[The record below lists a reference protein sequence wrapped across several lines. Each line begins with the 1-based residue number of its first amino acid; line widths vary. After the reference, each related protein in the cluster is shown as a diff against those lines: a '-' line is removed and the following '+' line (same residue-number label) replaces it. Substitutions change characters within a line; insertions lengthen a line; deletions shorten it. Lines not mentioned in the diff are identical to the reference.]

1 MVVVQVAKPTSE
13 SNGYM
18 PFVNH
23 CSKRK
28 VIALRFWQPWLLSLL
43 LVIFFP
49 WGDRVDA
56 MAPIELFKQASK
68 SVVVIKT
75 YDDKGRLISFGSGV
89 VLDSEGDVVT
99 NCHVIERSAKLIV
112 VYENKE
118 YAAAP
123 KYADR
128 LRDVCSVSVPGLKA
142 VPVTLRKSSKIDIGS
157 TIYAVGFPTGAGL
170 TFSDGI
176 VSSYREVAGGHYIQ
190 FTAPISPGSS
200 GGGLF
205 DDRAQLIGI
214 PTYFVT
220 QGQLLNFALPVE
232 WIVDL
237 PARHIAQP
245 HPLPGVYDA
254 ENDYLNKAHE
264 LAEKDDLLAEIE
276 LCQRWA
282 KAFPLSVRP
291 WELLGAAYTDN
302 GDFSKAIDAYRQAVH
317 IIPDSAQNW
326 LELGSLYGQTGRLQ
340 KQIDA
345 YRMAVRIK
353 PEHVGSWYRLAVV
366 YRDAAQFSN
375 AVEALQHVIR
385 INPRHLSAWM
395 ILGYSYGKLGQ
406 HSEQIDAFEQAIRID
421 QFSSD
426 AFVGLGVAYNDV
438 HGKTEELDA
447 YQKALVVNP
456 DESSALFNL
465 GHYYMSLGNKG
476 KGMYYYDRLKL
487 LDPELAGK
495 FFDNMS
501 SRVLPATVQH

>member
-1 MVVVQVAKPTSE
+1 MVVVQVAKPIAEIKGNISL
-13 SNGYM
+13 
-18 PFVNH
+18 VDH
-23 CSKRK
+23 RSKRGA
-28 VIALRFWQPWLLSLL
+28 ITPRFWLSWSLCLL
-43 LVIFFP
+43 LVICFS
-49 WGDRVDA
+49 WGNRVDA
-56 MAPIELFKQASK
+56 MPPIELFKQASK

-75 YDDKGRLISFGSGV
+75 YDDKGKLVSFGSGV

-99 NCHVIERSAKLIV
+99 NCHVVERAAKLIV
-112 VYENKE
+112 VFENKE
-118 YAAAP
+118 YAATP
-123 KYADR
+123 KYVDR
-128 LRDVCSVSVPGLKA
+128 LRDVCSLAVPGLRA
-142 VPVTLRKSSKIDIGS
+142 VPVTLGKSSRIDIGS
-157 TIYAVGFPTGAGL
+157 TIYAVGFPTGAGM

-176 VSSYREVAGGHYIQ
+176 VSSYREVPGGHYIQ
-190 FTAPISPGSS
+190 FTAPVSPGSS

-205 DDRAQLIGI
+205 DDQAQLIGI

-237 PARHIAQP
+237 PARHRAQP

-254 ENDYLNKAHE
+254 EIDYMNQAHE
-264 LAEKDDLLAEIE
+264 LGEKDDLLAEIE

-291 WELLGAAYTDN
+291 WELLGAAYADN
-302 GDFSKAIDAYRQAVH
+302 GDYGKAIDAYRQAVR

-326 LELGSLYGQTGRLQ
+326 LELGSLYGQSRQTR

-345 YRMAVRIK
+345 YTMAVRIK
-353 PEHVGSWYRLAVV
+353 PEYVGSWYRLAVV
-366 YRDAAQFSN
+366 YRDAGQFSN

-385 INPRHLSAWM
+385 INPGHLSAWM

-406 HSEQIDAFEQAIRID
+406 HPEQIDAYGQAIRID

-426 AFVGLGVAYNDV
+426 AYVSLGVAYHDV
-438 HGKTEELDA
+438 HGNTEELDA
-447 YQKALVVNP
+447 YQKAIVVNP

-465 GHYYMSLGNKG
+465 GHYYMSLGNKA
-476 KGMYYYDRLKL
+476 KGMYYYTRLKL
-487 LDPELAGK
+487 LDPELARK

-501 SRVLPATVQH
+501 SRVLPAKVQD